1 MPPLLSIFAGPVFFE
16 FDFDWKPPKR
26 KTDREWEGVGRE
38 REREAKNL
46 FPPCGIS
53 IFRCSFGM
61 FHIWQ
66 LFSFRLFRFFVI
78 RCMQMRSL
86 ICFGI
91 DSLLKT
97 SSECHRKLETESHL
111 TRRGR
116 ACQSTEM
123 LISWLLQVRI
133 WIRIR
138 NRVEA
143 LCVTATVVRFSSFQ
157 FPFEFNQINYVCQWI
172 EASAFRTLIN
182 GHFGLIELLQKNWK
196 EVDMTSWYESLDYSI
211 FYGST
216 GF

>member
-1 MPPLLSIFAGPVFFE
+1 
-16 FDFDWKPPKR
+16 
-26 KTDREWEGVGRE
+26 
-38 REREAKNL
+38 
-46 FPPCGIS
+46 
-53 IFRCSFGM
+53 M

-66 LFSFRLFRFFVI
+66 LFSFRFFWFFVI

-97 SSECHRKLETESHL
+97 SSECHTKLETESHL

-133 WIRIR
+133 WIWIWIW
-138 NRVEA
+138 VAA
-143 LCVTATVVRFSSFQ
+143 LCVTATVVWFSSFQ

-196 EVDMTSWYESLDYSI
+196 EADTTMIWQVAMKAWIIPYFMVQPVSNELLSPILLDRKYCDREELPWWKPISI
-211 FYGST
+211 SISPSYKCRALCGEET
-216 GF
+216 IK

>member
-1 MPPLLSIFAGPVFFE
+1 MPPLLSILAGPVFFE
-16 FDFDWKPPKR
+16 FDFDWKPQ
-26 KTDREWEGVGRE
+26 RERQTMSGRGWEE
-38 REREAKNL
+38 REREAKNW

-53 IFRCSFGM
+53 IFWCSFGM

-66 LFSFRLFRFFVI
+66 LFSFRLFFVI

-97 SSECHRKLETESHL
+97 SSECHTKLETESHL

-123 LISWLLQVRI
+123 LISWLLQFQIRI
-133 WIRIR
+133 WIR
-138 NRVEA
+138 NQVGA

-196 EVDMTSWYESLDYSI
+196 EADMTSWYESLDYSI